1 MLLPRPRP
9 GSVRAPRRTGRRLLG
24 ALLLLA
30 VAGAGCST
38 GGGDGTGSGDEPPR
52 RPPVSAAPL
61 GNVVPAP
68 ASVRPSGPGFTLAP
82 GAVIRI
88 DDRPGVRA
96 VAEQLAAVLRPS
108 TGYRLPVTPGAG
120 ADGIQLRLDPAGS
133 ALGAEGYRLT
143 SSPATVAL
151 VAREPAGLFRGIQT
165 LRQLF
170 PPAVEQDTRAAG
182 PWKVPG
188 GTITDTPRYAYRGAM
203 LDVARH
209 FFTADQVKRY
219 IDQLALYK
227 INKLHLHLTDDQ
239 GWRIAIDS
247 RPKLTSVGGATAVG
261 GGKGG
266 FYTKAQYREIV
277 AFAASRHIEVIPE
290 IGMPGHTAAAL
301 ASYPELSCHGFADP
315 VHTGMDTGFSSLCV
329 GKEETYDFVD
339 DVIRELAEMT
349 PGEYIHIGGDEADST
364 SGKDYRTFMDRVR
377 EIVARHGKKVIAWH
391 EITGA
396 GADDTVV
403 AQYWG
408 TDRTEKDERERV
420 ADAVKKGTKL
430 ILSPA
435 DRVYL
440 DMQYTF
446 RHPLGLSWAG
456 RIEVDRSYDWDPAR
470 YFDDEGI
477 PDSAVLGVEAPI
489 WTETLVNS
497 AQLEQMAFPRLLGV
511 AEKGW
516 SGGDVSWAEYEPRL
530 AAQAARMSALGIAFH
545 RSPTVAWKRG

>member
-1 MLLPRPRP
+1 MRLLRPRP
-9 GSVRAPRRTGRRLLG
+9 GPLRAPRRPGRRLLG
-24 ALLLLA
+24 VLLLTA
-30 VAGAGCST
+30 VAGTGCFG
-38 GGGDGTGSGDEPPR
+38 GGGDAGSGEESPR
-52 RPPVSAAPL
+52 RPPVSSAPL

-68 ASVRPSGPGFTLAP
+68 ASVRPSGPGYTLAP
-82 GAVIRI
+82 AAAIRV
-88 DDRPGVRA
+88 DDRPAVRA
-96 VAEQLAAVLRPS
+96 VGDYLAAVLRPS

-120 ADGIQLRLDPAGS
+120 TDGIQLRLDPARRD
-133 ALGAEGYRLT
+133 LGAEGYRLT
-143 SSPATVAL
+143 SSQATVSV
-151 VAREPAGLFRGIQT
+151 VAREPAGLFRGVQT
-165 LRQLF
+165 LRQLL
-170 PPAVEQDTRAAG
+170 PPAVEMDTRQTAV
-182 PWKVPG
+182 WRFPG

-209 FFTADQVKRY
+209 FFTVAQVKRY

-247 RPKLTSVGGATAVG
+247 RPKLTTVGAATAVG

-277 AFAASRHIEVIPE
+277 AYAASRHMDVIPE
-290 IGMPGHTAAAL
+290 IGMPGHTAAAI
-301 ASYPELSCHGFADP
+301 ASYPELSCHGFRDP
-315 VHTGMDTGFSSLCV
+315 VHTGVDTGFSSLCV
-329 GKEETYDFVD
+329 GKEETYDFVE
-339 DVIRELAEMT
+339 DVIRELAAMT
-349 PGEYIHIGGDEADST
+349 PGEYLHIGGDEADST
-364 SGKDYRTFMDRVR
+364 SKKDYRTFMNRVR
-377 EIVARHGKKVIAWH
+377 EIVAKHGKKVMAWH
-391 EITGA
+391 EIAGA
-396 GADDTVV
+396 GADEEVL

-408 TDRTEKDERERV
+408 TDRTEKAERKRV

-440 DMQYTF
+440 DMQYTY

-456 RIEVDRSYDWDPAR
+456 RVEVDRSYDWDPAR
-470 YFDDEGI
+470 YLKDVGVPDE
-477 PDSAVLGVEAPI
+477 AVLGVEAPI

-516 SGGDVSWAEYEPRL
+516 SGGGIPWAEYEPRL
-530 AAQAARMSALGIAFH
+530 AAQAGRMSALGIAFH
-545 RSPTVAWKRG
+545 RSPTVAWPKN